1 MVVHLGYH
9 ESMQENENT
18 LEVVTKAGREPVSA
32 PDPLLETITATIASH
47 GLLPPGSALVVAVS
61 GGADSVALLDALR
74 QLAPAHGW
82 QLHVAHVNH
91 RLRGTE
97 SDADADFVAQL
108 AARCGLPCTVQ
119 AIDVARAQRA
129 QASPEN
135 TARRLRYRVLAEI
148 AWKVGASCIALA
160 HHQDDQA
167 ETVLLHLLRGSG
179 LGGLAGMRFGSP
191 LLLDDGMT
199 DTAGGIQ
206 NNDKAA
212 EPTIILVRPLLNV
225 SRAELRAYCARH
237 NLPYREDSSNEA
249 TTPQRNWLRHA
260 VLPLLETRYPA
271 VARTLARAAHVL
283 AEDYAYLTATAED
296 WLSRHAQE
304 RADGVLLAH
313 AEWRALPPAL
323 QTAVLR
329 CTVSRVA
336 GHTQGLEHAHVAD
349 ARATLQIGKTG
360 VASALPGGL
369 LCRAEH
375 DGVWIGYA
383 PEREPFAPITLRL
396 PGRTDVAPLACS
408 ISAER
413 VEPQEVD
420 FRAGVPGN
428 DAWLDAGSFA
438 GPLCV
443 RARRPGD
450 RFMPLGMTDEKKLQ
464 DFLVDAHVP
473 ARLRERVPLVVTEDD
488 AIVWVAGHRIDARY
502 SITDSTRHA
511 LHLSLEALPAEDV
524 P

>member
-9 ESMQENENT
+9 ESMQENENN
-18 LEVVTKAGREPVSA
+18 LEVATKAGQEPDST
-32 PDPLLETITATIASH
+32 PDPLLETVRSTIASH
-47 GLLPPGSALVVAVS
+47 GLLPPGSTLVVAVS
-61 GGADSVALLDALR
+61 GGADSVALLDVVQ
-74 QLAPAHGW
+74 QLAPLHEW
-82 QLHVAHVNH
+82 QLHVTHVNH
-91 RLRGTE
+91 RLRGAE

-108 AARCGLPCTVQ
+108 AARYGLPCTVQ
-119 AIDVARAQRA
+119 AIDVARAQ
-129 QASPEN
+129 QDHASPEN
-135 TARRLRYRVLAEI
+135 TARRLRYRLLAEI

-199 DTAGGIQ
+199 DTAGSIQ

-212 EPTIILVRPLLNV
+212 EPTITLVRPLLNV

-271 VARTLARAAHVL
+271 VARALARAAHVL

-296 WLSRHAQE
+296 WLSRHAQA

-329 CTVSRVA
+329 CAVSRVA

-349 ARATLQIGKTG
+349 ACETLQTGKTG
-360 VASALPGGL
+360 VAAALPGGL

-375 DGVWIGYA
+375 DGVWIGQA

-396 PGRTDVAPLACS
+396 PGRTAIAPLDCS
-408 ISAER
+408 INAVL
-413 VEPQEVD
+413 VEPQ
-420 FRAGVPGN
+420 GVEFCARTPCN
-428 DAWLDAGSFA
+428 DAWLDAGLLA
-438 GPLCV
+438 GPLRV
-443 RARRPGD
+443 RTRRPGD
-450 RFMPLGMTDEKKLQ
+450 RFTPLGMTGEKKLQ
-464 DFLVDAHVP
+464 DFLVDARVP
-473 ARLRERVPLVVTEDD
+473 ARLRDRVPLVVTEDD
-488 AIVWVAGHRIDARY
+488 RIVWVAGHRIDARY
-502 SITDSTRHA
+502 RITDSTRHV
-511 LHLSLEALPAEDV
+511 LHLRLEALPAEDV